1 MGSKWFCF
9 FFWNQFIQ
17 VILNEWP
24 LTRLFWLLNTWGL
37 KVNGYWIQHLNTNR
51 FDTSVYDNDR
61 RFGFHRVIEKN
72 QCICANFA
80 VRNVLSCWSL
90 CGVQG
95 LHTDFACLLFTYI
108 VNRPSQ
114 ERIYEIIRDA
124 VAIEQEF
131 LTDALPVSL
140 IGMNCTLMCRYI
152 EFVADRL
159 LVELGCDKVQHRD
172 TT

>member
-1 MGSKWFCF
+1 MW
-9 FFWNQFIQ
+9 
-17 VILNEWP
+17 
-24 LTRLFWLLNTWGL
+24 T
-37 KVNGYWIQHLNTNR
+37 
-51 FDTSVYDNDR
+51 
-61 RFGFHRVIEKN
+61 
-72 QCICANFA
+72 
-80 VRNVLSCWSL
+80 
-90 CGVQG
+90 GVQG

-159 LVELGCDKVQHRD
+159 LVELGCDKVQRQLDNKKKTNFESPCVWTSWCRHYTGIAMPFPLGVWWWIWKWWSYITEVSARMYFD
-172 TT
+172 TVGMLVGWQEGKTYFTVFEDSAKPEVTPE

>member
-1 MGSKWFCF
+1 VVKHKLCF
-9 FFWNQFIQ
+9 
-17 VILNEWP
+17 VI
-24 LTRLFWLLNTWGL
+24 
-37 KVNGYWIQHLNTNR
+37 
-51 FDTSVYDNDR
+51 
-61 RFGFHRVIEKN
+61 
-72 QCICANFA
+72 
-80 VRNVLSCWSL
+80 
-90 CGVQG
+90 VQG

-131 LTDALPVSL
+131 LVDALPVSL

-159 LVELGCDKVQHRD
+159 LVELGCEKVKHIHFIVS
-172 TT
+172 

>member
-1 MGSKWFCF
+1 M
-9 FFWNQFIQ
+9 
-17 VILNEWP
+17 
-24 LTRLFWLLNTWGL
+24 
-37 KVNGYWIQHLNTNR
+37 
-51 FDTSVYDNDR
+51 
-61 RFGFHRVIEKN
+61 
-72 QCICANFA
+72 
-80 VRNVLSCWSL
+80 
-90 CGVQG
+90 QG

-159 LVELGCDKVQHRD
+159 LVELGCEKVNQSDVVQWLVAICFTVSWSYNSKQKSSFSGLYFR
-172 TT
+172 TIRFTGNFKMSMPVP

>member
-1 MGSKWFCF
+1 MLLVTLMDWKSWKFCTA
-9 FFWNQFIQ
+9 WRIS
-17 VILNEWP
+17 IPSAHWK
-24 LTRLFWLLNTWGL
+24 LLL
-37 KVNGYWIQHLNTNR
+37 I
-51 FDTSVYDNDR
+51 ND
-61 RFGFHRVIEKN
+61 K
-72 QCICANFA
+72 
-80 VRNVLSCWSL
+80 LY
-90 CGVQG
+90 VQG

-159 LVELGCDKVQHRD
+159 LVELGCEKVNQS
-172 TT
+172 TTLRGPVATCNVVQCHLRCLCRLHVYFLCL